1 MYCIHVHMYFI
12 IYHQNSVRMVL
23 LSLFYISENEGSEN
37 LGNLSLVREI
47 GNSRV
52 VSELAL
58 PKSGARVLFFFYFLF
73 FFLVVLV
80 FCCSWAFSS
89 YGEWVPLFTV
99 VCGLLIMV
107 VSLVAEYRL

>member
-1 MYCIHVHMYFI
+1 MYCIHVHMYLI
-12 IYHQNSVRMVL
+12 TYHQKSVMMVL

-58 PKSGARVLFFFYFLF
+58 SKSGARVIFFFNYLFLA
-73 FFLVVLV
+73 VL
-80 FCCSWAFSS
+80 
-89 YGEWVPLFTV
+89 
-99 VCGLLIMV
+99 GLLLLMGF
-107 VSLVAEYRL
+107 LWLW